1 MKVYYNQS
9 AAAMLLIYTQKV
21 TPRITYSF
29 RHICTNILN
38 IPVKFTS
45 EIETFVAHD
54 GMKLSYG
61 KQALGN
67 ELFIQSVELLTEQGL
82 SDVDY
87 KIQDWEG
94 MPCFFPL
101 SEGSS
106 LPYDIFA
113 AAFYFLS
120 RYEEYMPHVKD
131 SEGRFP
137 ATESLAYQEGF
148 LEIPV
153 IDVWAYKFK
162 AVLQRHYPNIVLQG
176 REFRSGTIISVSEA
190 FCYKK
195 KGIMRVVLGFL
206 SDLFHLRVKYV
217 IDRIRVMLNLKPDPF
232 DNYSRIIKFLKKHRI
247 PLKFMFQVSD
257 FSTYDRNINPNRLE
271 FQSLIKSMAD
281 YAEVGLQPGY
291 YGTQKVEVLKKEKK
305 RLEFI
310 LKRPVESAL
319 NHKYNLMLPEG
330 YKNMVELEFKR
341 DYSMGYPQVYGFRA
355 GTCTPFL
362 FYDLNL
368 EVTTPL
374 RIIPYA
380 LNNNAAR
387 YLKETEVEGKVWQIM
402 QQVKAVEGNLIA
414 IFSNEDF
421 SVYANAKRN
430 YRILKTINEIN

>member
-1 MKVYYNQS
+1 
-9 AAAMLLIYTQKV
+9 MLLIYTPKI

-38 IPVKFTS
+38 IPTKFTS
-45 EIETFVAHD
+45 EIETFIAHE
-54 GMKLSYG
+54 GIKLSYG

-67 ELFIQSVELLTEQGL
+67 ELFIQSVDLLTEQGL
-82 SDVDY
+82 SDVDLR
-87 KIQDWEG
+87 IMDWEG

-101 SEGSS
+101 TEGCH

-113 AAFYFLS
+113 ASFYLLS

-131 SEGRFP
+131 YEGRFP
-137 ATESLAYQEGF
+137 ASESLAFQEGF
-148 LEIPV
+148 LEIPI

-162 AVLQRHYPNIVLQG
+162 AVLQQHFPDFKFPSRS
-176 REFRSGTIISVSEA
+176 FRTHTIISVTEA
-190 FCYKK
+190 YCYKK
-195 KGIMRVVLGFL
+195 KGIVRVFLGFL

-217 IDRIRVMLNLKPDPF
+217 IDRSRVMLNLKHDPY

-247 PLKFMFQVSD
+247 SLKFMFQVSE
-257 FSTYDRNINPNRLE
+257 FSTYDRNINPNRLK

-291 YGTQKVEVLKKEKK
+291 YATKKVEVLKKEKK

-310 LKRPVESAL
+310 LKRSVESVL
-319 NHKYNLMLPEG
+319 NYKFNLMLPEG
-330 YKNMVELEFKR
+330 YKSMAELEFRK
-341 DYSMGYPQVYGFRA
+341 DYSMGYPDVYGFRA

-374 RIIPYA
+374 RIYPYA
-380 LNNNAAR
+380 LNNRASR
-387 YLKETEVEGKVWQIM
+387 FLKETEIEGRVWEIM
-402 QQVKAVEGNLIA
+402 QRVKAVDGTLIA

-421 SVYANAKRN
+421 SEYANAKRN
-430 YRILKTINEIN
+430 YRILKNINEIN